1 MLPHIEKTVRFLAKS
16 PNPSAVDLLRFLLDD
31 IDGEVR
37 EKALE
42 GLYMKK
48 IPEILLELF
57 YLISKDEERWLSLSF
72 MTPERLS
79 RVTEKAIRSDK
90 LELVRQGCDMAVRNK
105 LYETLPAVVSMLE
118 VPKPEWVDLSAKII
132 LELATCFYNELADA
146 ASDLERRNMDRRREW
161 FASQLEDSVR
171 RYSIHRRIEPVKAFL
186 LVTKRNYPFLLG
198 VLGDVHSMVCK
209 TIIDLLQNNQEGS
222 YYRLLL
228 GFIDDANAPPVI
240 DLILT
245 AKEDPKFIHNLLKMV
260 GNNPGQTTKDAL
272 KRFKE
277 FCWIY
282 PGNEAIPGYIEGL
295 EANFVQLVA
304 NANMP
309 RETTLAMFRMIFT
322 LPSKEGRRAAV
333 KAIRAFNGDDV
344 NSILMT
350 VWNDPDPQ
358 VCSEVLHILKS
369 RRVKEVDQL
378 IMQNYDHPSEIVR
391 KTIYDLMPEFRI
403 EAFFQKLDQMTE
415 NMANTLGVVIK
426 SVDPNTRKRIDQEI
440 TSAIPIRRRI
450 AVDTT
455 RYMKLASEYEDE
467 LIGISESD
475 DEIEVR
481 IAACMALSQVLTV
494 ESYQALQQA
503 AESRNLSLQRGG
515 IEAVG
520 LWQKA
525 LEHLQ
530 QDAAASATQ

>member
-31 IDGEVR
+31 IDDEVR

-48 IPEILLELF
+48 KPEIMAELF
-57 YLISKDEERWLSLSF
+57 HLISKDEERWLSLSF

-198 VLGDVHSMVCK
+198 ILGDVHSMVCK

-228 GFIDDANAPPVI
+228 GFIDDANSPPVI

-277 FCWIY
+277 FRWIY
-282 PGNEAIPGYIEGL
+282 PGNEALPGYIEGL
-295 EANFVQLVA
+295 EDCFVQLVA
-304 NANMP
+304 NANLP
-309 RETTLAMFRMIFT
+309 REITLAMFRLIFT
-322 LPSKEGRRAAV
+322 LPSEEGRRIAV

-344 NSILMT
+344 NNILMT
-350 VWNDPDPQ
+350 VWNDPDPY

-391 KTIYDLMPEFRI
+391 KTIYDLMPEFRV
-403 EAFFQKLDQMTE
+403 ETFFQKLDQMTE

-455 RYMKLASEYEDE
+455 RYMKLASEYEDK
-467 LIGISESD
+467 LIDISESD
-475 DEIEVR
+475 DELEVR

-503 AESRNLSLQRGG
+503 AESRNFSLQRAGT
-515 IEAVG
+515 EATG

-530 QDAAASATQ
+530 QDAAGSAAQ

>member
-1 MLPHIEKTVRFLAKS
+1 MLPHIEKTIRFLATS

-31 IDGEVR
+31 MDGEVR

-48 IPEILLELF
+48 KPEIIAELF
-57 YLISKDEERWLSLSF
+57 HLISKDEERWLRLSF

-79 RVTEKAIRSDK
+79 RITEKAIRSDK

-105 LYETLPAVVSMLE
+105 LYETLPAVVAMLE
-118 VPKPEWVDLSAKII
+118 VPKPEWVDLSSKIM

-186 LVTKRNYPFLLG
+186 LVAKKNYPFLLS

-209 TIIDLLQNNQEGS
+209 TIIDLLQNNQEGC

-228 GFIDDANAPPVI
+228 GFIDDVNSPPVI
-240 DLILT
+240 DLIIT

-260 GNNPGQTTKDAL
+260 GNNPGQITKDAL

-277 FCWIY
+277 FSWIY
-282 PGNEAIPGYIEGL
+282 PDNEAIPGYIEGL

-309 RETTLAMFRMIFT
+309 RETTLAMFRLIFT
-322 LPSKEGRRAAV
+322 LSSEEGRRAAV

-344 NSILMT
+344 NSVLMT
-350 VWNDPDPQ
+350 VWNDPDPY

-369 RRVKEVDQL
+369 RRVREVDQL

-391 KTIYDLMPEFRI
+391 KTIYDMMPEFRI
-403 EAFFQKLDQMTE
+403 ETFFQKLDQMTE
-415 NMANTLGVVIK
+415 NMANTLGQVIK
-426 SVDPNTRKRIDQEI
+426 SVDPTTRKRIDQEI
-440 TSAIPIRRRI
+440 TSAIPLRRRI
-450 AVDTT
+450 TIDTI
-455 RYMKLASEYEDE
+455 RYMKLASEYEDI
-467 LIGISESD
+467 LIDISEND

-503 AESRNLSLQRGG
+503 SESRNYSLQRAG
-515 IEAVG
+515 IEATEF
-520 LWQKA
+520 WQKA

-530 QDAAASATQ
+530 QDAAASATY